1 MLFYPVIMENSNKL
15 VVEDFYAYVTNI
27 RPCINNTLQINF
39 SENNVYVKDKDFL
52 SFINIDTIPNKL
64 NMLFYES
71 EIAGDL
77 EISETTTTIDLYRL
91 SYENNIWRERKVFKE
106 NYTRYVSKETSALIT
121 EKNIQIASRE
131 NLEDNIY
138 INPMILKGNFKQ
150 NKDTIF
156 KLYFEFILKP
166 VITILELDKPIN
178 NVGKNRLSSFND
190 VVNKDIHELLNLEEG
205 QYLEFKENS
214 FWMDKEEEKKKEAL
228 KQNYKPGTVVNM
240 RDTIL
245 KTICAFGNSD
255 GGIIL
260 IGVIDPKNGGGVCG
274 IEADRNLDKLAD
286 NDSFELFWKDTI
298 KEHIDIWS
306 SLSTDIEFDLY
317 EKKEL
322 VKFIVKPRKKDQ
334 GYCETTYFG
343 EKKIFVRDGARNLQI
358 KQTDAL
364 KQFRDRF

>member
-1 MLFYPVIMENSNKL
+1 MV
-15 VVEDFYAYVTNI
+15 
-27 RPCINNTLQINF
+27 
-39 SENNVYVKDKDFL
+39 
-52 SFINIDTIPNKL
+52 
-64 NMLFYES
+64 
-71 EIAGDL
+71 
-77 EISETTTTIDLYRL
+77 
-91 SYENNIWRERKVFKE
+91 
-106 NYTRYVSKETSALIT
+106 
-121 EKNIQIASRE
+121 
-131 NLEDNIY
+131 
-138 INPMILKGNFKQ
+138 LKGDFEQ
-150 NKDTIF
+150 NKNTIV

-166 VITILELDKPIN
+166 LIAIFELDKPKN
-178 NVGKNRLSSFND
+178 KVGKNRLSSFDD
-190 VVNKDIHELLNLEEG
+190 VVNKDLEELLNLEEG

-214 FWMDKEEEKKKEAL
+214 FWMEKEEEKKKEAL
-228 KQNYKPGTVVNM
+228 KQDYKPGTVVNM

-274 IEADRNLDKLAD
+274 IRADRNLDKLAD
-286 NDSFELFWKDTI
+286 NDSYELFWKDII

-306 SLSTDIEFDLY
+306 SLNTEIEFDLY

-343 EKKIFVRDGARNLQI
+343 EKKIFVRDGPRNLPI